1 MAKKEEEKKEEG
13 KEEGKEEEKKDDK
26 KGDDGGTVEMRAGD
40 YNIHVYLEKMKELN
54 VAEGDTMD
62 PMI

>member
-1 MAKKEEEKKEEG
+1 MAKKEEEK